1 MNVVRKAVRQHGEAL
16 QHAHAFQERDIGMSS
31 WWRRKRT
38 MPHQNKRPRNCCMT
52 TISCCRKKEKPIIRN
67 ERLCKDHTERVP
79 VTRFRE
85 TAAKGRKA
93 KVQNISE
100 RTTSNRSSPNVKN
113 SELWQHE
120 TSVSQIAR
128 CVVRLCTMRFRVEVE
143 SVWFNE
149 FVKQANDVGH
159 TLSELRMR
167 KHRFW
172 SRIAMSGRLQR

>member
-1 MNVVRKAVRQHGEAL
+1 M
-16 QHAHAFQERDIGMSS
+16 
-31 WWRRKRT
+31 RRKKTIRT
-38 MPHQNKRPRNCCMT
+38 RINAEKILHYNDFMLQAKREPH
-52 TISCCRKKEKPIIRN
+52 SRN
-67 ERLCKDHTERVP
+67 ERLCEDHTNRVP
-79 VTRFRE
+79 VKRVRKTAPTGRE
-85 TAAKGRKA
+85 AM
-93 KVQNISE
+93 VQSISE
-100 RTTSNRSSPNVKN
+100 RTTSNWSSPNVKN